1 MRTSEYHLVFT
12 MRTSEYHLVFTMHA
26 PHLAILTMVCHML
39 PLLSKIYSGRRSENK
54 AVGTA

>member
-1 MRTSEYHLVFT
+1 